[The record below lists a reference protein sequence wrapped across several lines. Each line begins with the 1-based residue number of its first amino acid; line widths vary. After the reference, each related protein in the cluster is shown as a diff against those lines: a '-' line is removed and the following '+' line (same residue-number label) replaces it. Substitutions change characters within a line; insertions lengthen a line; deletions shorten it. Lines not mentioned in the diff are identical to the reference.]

1 MGEIIYDVV
10 LNVKYAGCRQ
20 QLNVTTGEVNA
31 RKLRIKLTNGAVPI
45 KLNQYTDTAIMRG
58 VKSDKKLI
66 YNTAKITEEGNV
78 EYTLGSQDTVSGKT
92 WYEVQVLRKDGDVE
106 PKIIY
111 SAQFKVEVNNKLYD
125 DGSVTST
132 NQFGVLEDT
141 IETARSWMNEKDADI
156 DSRTLT
162 CIEKFG
168 YTEDDNTTPNTRKDP
183 SNENSGIIFTA
194 PKIPVDFDYIKAE
207 QIDTDQY
214 ALRIQVFKDDEK
226 INTVTVAGQQNV
238 QIVDVRGATYIQIE
252 VIGMPPDVDGK
263 PEHFRLE
270 KLKLF
275 SGALGDVVEKV
286 NKLEDESSDVKV
298 LDCRTMGYVNGTLSS
313 NDGSEKNSNYYV
325 RSIRLSYDND
335 CYYTI
340 ECPKGKCVYCFVYD
354 ENNKYV
360 GYSKKQE
367 GTYVCKVASGY
378 HVRFL
383 MKYTNN
389 TSSSGTTITDIDDFL
404 EDYVVTRTERELEIE
419 TEENI
424 YFYVD
429 GDDGSRVP
437 CVLRLPSTYK
447 SSGKATQLV
456 MCAHGA
462 GGTVV
467 PATDTNQ
474 LETWMGYVDS
484 GYAIFDIH
492 GASATVSK
500 HWGNE
505 AAVHAYYKAYR
516 YIVENYNIDE
526 TMIISGK
533 SMGGLTAINFASY
546 YPNVC
551 RCIAVLYPV
560 TDLYNQIN
568 INKEM
573 IGNGNTSSMLKAYGI
588 TSWTDENT
596 LPEKM
601 IGFNPLHS
609 RVVAAN
615 KILLNIPIKI
625 WHGNADTYVDCN
637 KTVDFVTKIKNAGGH
652 AECVLKDGIYHGNYD
667 KNKTPL
673 SESNATGF
681 IYENYWKT
689 EVVEKEL
696 IPWIDNFKGTRNK
709 TIYVKGSGKQSDNHW
724 KGKKWYAYGTSL
736 TDISNVGQYCKTVRN
751 LSNLILT
758 NKGISGGGIC
768 ANTLIK
774 DAIMNT
780 TDGKTNAD
788 LITLEVGAN
797 DTSSA
802 LGTIYDTGNDTF
814 CGALNQCI
822 RYLQKNTNAQIVVIS
837 STNSRYKSGDKTVEF
852 TPDKTF
858 GDDNHTKYDQWKAT
872 KEVCAINSVPYIGMG
887 EEAGLG
893 YARMI
898 ASDQY
903 NIDNIHHTVC
913 GGRNLGEF
921 VWSKLKDIP
930 LWSSEEVVAVP
941 ITITTQPQSVDSA
954 VGNVV
959 SFMVEAQGD
968 GLTYQWQLSNDGGT
982 TWGNTSVNG
991 NTTKFIS
998 FAIPGANY
1006 SGRMFRC
1013 VITDANGNTL
1023 ASNPAKLTLN
1033 GVHDVTITS
1042 QPQDI
1047 SAKVGDTINIS
1058 VVAKSIKSNKLTYQW
1073 QVSSTGETWK
1083 NTTVTGYNTSALN
1096 FAIPGANY
1104 NGRQYRCL
1112 VTDGNGSWA
1121 LSDAMKLTVTS

>member
-66 YNTAKITEEGNV
+66 YNTTKITEEGNV

-125 DGSVTST
+125 DGSVTSS
-132 NQFGVLEDT
+132 NQFGVLENT

-286 NKLEDESSDVKV
+286 NKLED
-298 LDCRTMGYVNGTLSS
+298 
-313 NDGSEKNSNYYV
+313 
-325 RSIRLSYDND
+325 
-335 CYYTI
+335 
-340 ECPKGKCVYCFVYD
+340 
-354 ENNKYV
+354 
-360 GYSKKQE
+360 
-367 GTYVCKVASGY
+367 
-378 HVRFL
+378 
-383 MKYTNN
+383 
-389 TSSSGTTITDIDDFL
+389 
-404 EDYVVTRTERELEIE
+404 DY
-419 TEENI
+419 
-424 YFYVD
+424 
-429 GDDGSRVP
+429 
-437 CVLRLPSTYK
+437 
-447 SSGKATQLV
+447 
-456 MCAHGA
+456 
-462 GGTVV
+462 
-467 PATDTNQ
+467 
-474 LETWMGYVDS
+474 
-484 GYAIFDIH
+484 
-492 GASATVSK
+492 
-500 HWGNE
+500 
-505 AAVHAYYKAYR
+505 
-516 YIVENYNIDE
+516 
-526 TMIISGK
+526 
-533 SMGGLTAINFASY
+533 
-546 YPNVC
+546 
-551 RCIAVLYPV
+551 
-560 TDLYNQIN
+560 
-568 INKEM
+568 
-573 IGNGNTSSMLKAYGI
+573 
-588 TSWTDENT
+588 
-596 LPEKM
+596 
-601 IGFNPLHS
+601 
-609 RVVAAN
+609 
-615 KILLNIPIKI
+615 
-625 WHGNADTYVDCN
+625 
-637 KTVDFVTKIKNAGGH
+637 
-652 AECVLKDGIYHGNYD
+652 
-667 KNKTPL
+667 
-673 SESNATGF
+673 
-681 IYENYWKT
+681 
-689 EVVEKEL
+689 
-696 IPWIDNFKGTRNK
+696 
-709 TIYVKGSGKQSDNHW
+709 SDNHW

-788 LITLEVGAN
+788 LITLEIGAN

-998 FAIPGANY
+998 FAIPDANY

-1058 VVAKSIKSNKLTYQW
+1058 VVAKSSKSNKLTYQW
-1073 QVSSTGETWK
+1073 QVSSTGETWS

-1096 FAIPGANY
+1096 FAIPNANY

>member
-20 QLNVTTGEVNA
+20 QLHVTTGEVNA

-286 NKLEDESSDVKV
+286 NK
-298 LDCRTMGYVNGTLSS
+298 
-313 NDGSEKNSNYYV
+313 
-325 RSIRLSYDND
+325 
-335 CYYTI
+335 
-340 ECPKGKCVYCFVYD
+340 
-354 ENNKYV
+354 
-360 GYSKKQE
+360 
-367 GTYVCKVASGY
+367 
-378 HVRFL
+378 H
-383 MKYTNN
+383 
-389 TSSSGTTITDIDDFL
+389 
-404 EDYVVTRTERELEIE
+404 
-419 TEENI
+419 
-424 YFYVD
+424 
-429 GDDGSRVP
+429 
-437 CVLRLPSTYK
+437 
-447 SSGKATQLV
+447 
-456 MCAHGA
+456 
-462 GGTVV
+462 
-467 PATDTNQ
+467 
-474 LETWMGYVDS
+474 
-484 GYAIFDIH
+484 
-492 GASATVSK
+492 
-500 HWGNE
+500 
-505 AAVHAYYKAYR
+505 
-516 YIVENYNIDE
+516 
-526 TMIISGK
+526 
-533 SMGGLTAINFASY
+533 
-546 YPNVC
+546 
-551 RCIAVLYPV
+551 
-560 TDLYNQIN
+560 
-568 INKEM
+568 
-573 IGNGNTSSMLKAYGI
+573 
-588 TSWTDENT
+588 
-596 LPEKM
+596 
-601 IGFNPLHS
+601 
-609 RVVAAN
+609 
-615 KILLNIPIKI
+615 
-625 WHGNADTYVDCN
+625 
-637 KTVDFVTKIKNAGGH
+637 
-652 AECVLKDGIYHGNYD
+652 
-667 KNKTPL
+667 
-673 SESNATGF
+673 
-681 IYENYWKT
+681 
-689 EVVEKEL
+689 
-696 IPWIDNFKGTRNK
+696 
-709 TIYVKGSGKQSDNHW
+709 NHW
-724 KGKKWYAYGTSL
+724 KGKTWYAYGTSL
-736 TDISNVGQYCKTVRN
+736 TDISQVGQYCKTVRN

-774 DAIMNT
+774 DAIMNI

-802 LGTIYDTGNDTF
+802 IGTIYDTGNDTF

-837 STNSRYKSGDKTVEF
+837 STNSRYKSDDKTVEF

-858 GDDNHTKYDQWKAT
+858 GADNHTKYDQWKAT
-872 KEVCAINSVPYIGMG
+872 KEVCAINSVHYIPMG
-887 EEAGLG
+887 EAGGMG

-941 ITITTQPQSVDSA
+941 IIITTQPQSVDSA

-1058 VVAKSIKSNKLTYQW
+1058 VVAKSSKSNKLTYQW
-1073 QVSSTGETWK
+1073 QVSSTGETWS

-1096 FAIPGANY
+1096 FAIPNANY

>member
-125 DGSVTST
+125 DGSVTSS
-132 NQFGVLEDT
+132 NQFGVLENT

-286 NKLEDESSDVKV
+286 NKLED
-298 LDCRTMGYVNGTLSS
+298 
-313 NDGSEKNSNYYV
+313 
-325 RSIRLSYDND
+325 
-335 CYYTI
+335 
-340 ECPKGKCVYCFVYD
+340 
-354 ENNKYV
+354 
-360 GYSKKQE
+360 
-367 GTYVCKVASGY
+367 
-378 HVRFL
+378 
-383 MKYTNN
+383 
-389 TSSSGTTITDIDDFL
+389 
-404 EDYVVTRTERELEIE
+404 DY
-419 TEENI
+419 
-424 YFYVD
+424 
-429 GDDGSRVP
+429 
-437 CVLRLPSTYK
+437 
-447 SSGKATQLV
+447 
-456 MCAHGA
+456 
-462 GGTVV
+462 
-467 PATDTNQ
+467 
-474 LETWMGYVDS
+474 
-484 GYAIFDIH
+484 
-492 GASATVSK
+492 
-500 HWGNE
+500 
-505 AAVHAYYKAYR
+505 
-516 YIVENYNIDE
+516 
-526 TMIISGK
+526 
-533 SMGGLTAINFASY
+533 
-546 YPNVC
+546 
-551 RCIAVLYPV
+551 
-560 TDLYNQIN
+560 
-568 INKEM
+568 
-573 IGNGNTSSMLKAYGI
+573 
-588 TSWTDENT
+588 
-596 LPEKM
+596 
-601 IGFNPLHS
+601 
-609 RVVAAN
+609 
-615 KILLNIPIKI
+615 
-625 WHGNADTYVDCN
+625 
-637 KTVDFVTKIKNAGGH
+637 
-652 AECVLKDGIYHGNYD
+652 
-667 KNKTPL
+667 
-673 SESNATGF
+673 
-681 IYENYWKT
+681 
-689 EVVEKEL
+689 
-696 IPWIDNFKGTRNK
+696 
-709 TIYVKGSGKQSDNHW
+709 SDNHW

-788 LITLEVGAN
+788 LITLEIGAN

-998 FAIPGANY
+998 FAIPDANY

-1058 VVAKSIKSNKLTYQW
+1058 VVAKSSKSNKLTYQW
-1073 QVSSTGETWK
+1073 QVSSTGETWS

-1096 FAIPGANY
+1096 FAIPNANY

>member
-125 DGSVTST
+125 DGSVTSS
-132 NQFGVLEDT
+132 NQFGVLENT

-194 PKIPVDFDYIKAE
+194 PKISVDFDYIKAE

-286 NKLEDESSDVKV
+286 NKLED
-298 LDCRTMGYVNGTLSS
+298 
-313 NDGSEKNSNYYV
+313 
-325 RSIRLSYDND
+325 
-335 CYYTI
+335 
-340 ECPKGKCVYCFVYD
+340 
-354 ENNKYV
+354 
-360 GYSKKQE
+360 
-367 GTYVCKVASGY
+367 
-378 HVRFL
+378 
-383 MKYTNN
+383 
-389 TSSSGTTITDIDDFL
+389 
-404 EDYVVTRTERELEIE
+404 DY
-419 TEENI
+419 
-424 YFYVD
+424 
-429 GDDGSRVP
+429 
-437 CVLRLPSTYK
+437 
-447 SSGKATQLV
+447 
-456 MCAHGA
+456 
-462 GGTVV
+462 
-467 PATDTNQ
+467 
-474 LETWMGYVDS
+474 
-484 GYAIFDIH
+484 
-492 GASATVSK
+492 
-500 HWGNE
+500 
-505 AAVHAYYKAYR
+505 
-516 YIVENYNIDE
+516 
-526 TMIISGK
+526 
-533 SMGGLTAINFASY
+533 
-546 YPNVC
+546 
-551 RCIAVLYPV
+551 
-560 TDLYNQIN
+560 
-568 INKEM
+568 
-573 IGNGNTSSMLKAYGI
+573 
-588 TSWTDENT
+588 
-596 LPEKM
+596 
-601 IGFNPLHS
+601 
-609 RVVAAN
+609 
-615 KILLNIPIKI
+615 
-625 WHGNADTYVDCN
+625 
-637 KTVDFVTKIKNAGGH
+637 
-652 AECVLKDGIYHGNYD
+652 
-667 KNKTPL
+667 
-673 SESNATGF
+673 
-681 IYENYWKT
+681 
-689 EVVEKEL
+689 
-696 IPWIDNFKGTRNK
+696 
-709 TIYVKGSGKQSDNHW
+709 SDNHW

-788 LITLEVGAN
+788 LITLEIGAN

-998 FAIPGANY
+998 FAIPDANY

-1058 VVAKSIKSNKLTYQW
+1058 VVAKSSKSNKLTYQW
-1073 QVSSTGETWK
+1073 QVSSTGETWS

-1096 FAIPGANY
+1096 FAIPNANY

>member
-20 QLNVTTGEVNA
+20 QLHVTTGEVNA

-286 NKLEDESSDVKV
+286 NK
-298 LDCRTMGYVNGTLSS
+298 
-313 NDGSEKNSNYYV
+313 
-325 RSIRLSYDND
+325 
-335 CYYTI
+335 
-340 ECPKGKCVYCFVYD
+340 
-354 ENNKYV
+354 
-360 GYSKKQE
+360 
-367 GTYVCKVASGY
+367 
-378 HVRFL
+378 H
-383 MKYTNN
+383 
-389 TSSSGTTITDIDDFL
+389 
-404 EDYVVTRTERELEIE
+404 
-419 TEENI
+419 
-424 YFYVD
+424 
-429 GDDGSRVP
+429 
-437 CVLRLPSTYK
+437 
-447 SSGKATQLV
+447 
-456 MCAHGA
+456 
-462 GGTVV
+462 
-467 PATDTNQ
+467 
-474 LETWMGYVDS
+474 
-484 GYAIFDIH
+484 
-492 GASATVSK
+492 
-500 HWGNE
+500 
-505 AAVHAYYKAYR
+505 
-516 YIVENYNIDE
+516 
-526 TMIISGK
+526 
-533 SMGGLTAINFASY
+533 
-546 YPNVC
+546 
-551 RCIAVLYPV
+551 
-560 TDLYNQIN
+560 
-568 INKEM
+568 
-573 IGNGNTSSMLKAYGI
+573 
-588 TSWTDENT
+588 
-596 LPEKM
+596 
-601 IGFNPLHS
+601 
-609 RVVAAN
+609 
-615 KILLNIPIKI
+615 
-625 WHGNADTYVDCN
+625 
-637 KTVDFVTKIKNAGGH
+637 
-652 AECVLKDGIYHGNYD
+652 
-667 KNKTPL
+667 
-673 SESNATGF
+673 
-681 IYENYWKT
+681 
-689 EVVEKEL
+689 
-696 IPWIDNFKGTRNK
+696 
-709 TIYVKGSGKQSDNHW
+709 NHW
-724 KGKKWYAYGTSL
+724 KGKTWYAYGTSL
-736 TDISNVGQYCKTVRN
+736 TDISQVGQYCKTVRN

-774 DAIMNT
+774 DAIMNI

-802 LGTIYDTGNDTF
+802 IGTIYDTGNDTF

-837 STNSRYKSGDKTVEF
+837 STNSRYKSDDKTVEF

-858 GDDNHTKYDQWKAT
+858 GADNHTKYDQWKAT
-872 KEVCAINSVPYIGMG
+872 KEVCAINSVPYIPMG
-887 EEAGLG
+887 EAGGMG

-941 ITITTQPQSVDSA
+941 IIITTQPQSVDSA

-1058 VVAKSIKSNKLTYQW
+1058 VVAKSSKSNKLTYQW
-1073 QVSSTGETWK
+1073 QVSSTGETWS

-1096 FAIPGANY
+1096 FAIPNANY

-1112 VTDGNGSWA
+1112 VTEGNGSWA

>member
-689 EVVEKEL
+689 AVVEKEL